1 MNRMIKATLKI
12 KPESPEVSVDKKL
25 TSDDQSS
32 IKPFIRWAG
41 GKQNLVKTLALHLPK
56 KKFTR
61 YFEPFLGAGSLFLH
75 SQFGEAILSD
85 INPHLINAY
94 TQIKNSPKEVI
105 SRLTY
110 HKNRVSSNYYYTV
123 RDSFNERKDLFT
135 VDQAALFIFLVH
147 TSFNGIYRVN
157 QKGLYNVPFGKLK
170 HSIPS
175 KEHIYAISARLKN
188 ARLLNAMYED
198 VIPEINKGDF
208 VYFDPPYPPLTV
220 TSFFQHYSI
229 DKFPDSQQQALARDC
244 DKINQLGAY
253 VMVSNADTPEIRQY
267 YKGWNIHEVDT
278 FRYVNCKSDRKKVN
292 ELIITNY

>member
-1 MNRMIKATLKI
+1 MIKATHKI
-12 KPESPEVSVDKKL
+12 RIRKSNESIEKKL
-25 TSDDQSS
+25 ILDDPSP

-41 GKQNLVKTLALHLPK
+41 GKQNLVKDLALHLPK

-75 SQFGEAILSD
+75 SQFGEAVLSD

-105 SRLTY
+105 GRLTY
-110 HKNRVSSNYYYTV
+110 HKNRVSSDYYYSV
-123 RDSFNERKDLFT
+123 RDIFNERKDLFT

-175 KEHIYAISARLKN
+175 KEHIYAISSRLKT
-188 ARLLNAMYED
+188 ARIVNAMYED
-198 VIPEINKGDF
+198 MIPEIKKGDF
-208 VYFDPPYPPLTV
+208 VYFDPPYPPLTE

-229 DKFPDSQQQALARDC
+229 DKFPDSQQKALAFDC
-244 DKINQLGAY
+244 EIINQRGAM
-253 VMVSNADTPEIRQY
+253 VMVSNADTPEIRAY
-267 YKGWNIHEVDT
+267 YKDWNIHVVDT
-278 FRYVNCKSDRKKVN
+278 YRYVNCKSDRKKVN